1 MMASG
6 LIDLQKAKAFLNDS
20 NAIMIL

>member
-6 LIDLQKAKAFLNDS
+6 LIDLRKAKAFLNDS

>member
-6 LIDLQKAKAFLNDS
+6 LIDLQKAKAFINDS